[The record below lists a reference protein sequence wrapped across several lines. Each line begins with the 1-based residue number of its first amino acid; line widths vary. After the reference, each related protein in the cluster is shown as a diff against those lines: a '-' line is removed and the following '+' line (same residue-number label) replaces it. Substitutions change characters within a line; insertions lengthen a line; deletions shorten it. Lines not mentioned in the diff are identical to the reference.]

1 MCSGQG
7 DGEEERRRE
16 VRNKMTSRPLQRAKQ
31 SFYLTSQLKM
41 NSLLDAM
48 CGRSN
53 STFTA
58 CWKQNRLRQCVLHK
72 IILSQCPVD
81 KFPNV

>member
-1 MCSGQG
+1 MERGDRMGDVQQTG

-16 VRNKMTSRPLQRAKQ
+16 VRKKMTSRPQQRAKQ

-48 CGRSN
+48 
-53 STFTA
+53 
-58 CWKQNRLRQCVLHK
+58 W
-72 IILSQCPVD
+72 
-81 KFPNV
+81 